1 MPLCVNSNS
10 IAPKLCNELPVNYS
24 TYWFW
29 AVQNGTETAIAILG
43 VDLFSLKTHS
53 DSYLLYY
60 NSLSQ

>member
-29 AVQNGTETAIAILG
+29 AVQNGTETAIVEWIFFLEKRIQIIICFITT
-43 VDLFSLKTHS
+43 V
-53 DSYLLYY
+53 
-60 NSLSQ
+60 